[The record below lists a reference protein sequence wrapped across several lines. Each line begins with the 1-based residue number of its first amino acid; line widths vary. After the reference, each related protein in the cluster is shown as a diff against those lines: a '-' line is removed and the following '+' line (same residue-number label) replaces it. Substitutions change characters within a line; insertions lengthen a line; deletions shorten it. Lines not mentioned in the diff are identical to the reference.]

1 VADPTGSAERRH
13 ARAESRRGW
22 SIVARPVLQF
32 ALLGLAAAIIVGIA
46 TAIASRRVGER
57 EAVLDARTTALVKAQ
72 GVVQPA
78 LTDGLLT
85 GDEAAIHALDEVV
98 QRYVLDTELVRV
110 KIWSEDG
117 TILYS
122 DVSDLISDRFTLDE
136 EERDAID
143 QQVVEADVSDLDR
156 PENRFERRYGKLL
169 EVYLPLRTPNGTP
182 VLFEAYLRYD
192 AVTDSA
198 TRVWKAIAP
207 IAIGSLIVLELIQIP
222 LAWSLAQR
230 LRRRQLASEGLLRR
244 ALDASELERR
254 RIAQDLH
261 DGVVQDLAGVSYS
274 LAAQARSGGEPRPED
289 LESSAE
295 TVRRGVEAL
304 RTLMV
309 EIYPPDLADEGLA
322 PAVADL
328 LARARAAGLETSLDA
343 SDLDA
348 EPPASSTRLLYR
360 VAQEAL
366 RNVIG
371 HAEASSVSV
380 RLGSSDRLAWIEVA
394 DDGRGFDPGPV
405 TAHPVDGHLG
415 LVSLTGLVTDA
426 GGTVAVRSA
435 PGEGATVRAE
445 VPQA

>member
-1 VADPTGSAERRH
+1 MRGPSPGG
-13 ARAESRRGW
+13 GW

-207 IAIGSLIVLELIQIP
+207 IAIGSLDRAGADPDPPRVVAGPAAPTPPAGERGP
-222 LAWSLAQR
+222 PAPGARR
-230 LRRRQLASEGLLRR
+230 LRAGAAAHRPGPPRRGGPGP
-244 ALDASELERR
+244 RR
-254 RIAQDLH
+254 RL
-261 DGVVQDLAGVSYS
+261 VLARRPGP
-274 LAAQARSGGEPRPED
+274 SGGEPRPED

-322 PAVADL
+322 PRWRICWLGRGPPAW
-328 LARARAAGLETSLDA
+328 RRRLDA
-343 SDLDA
+343 SDLDP

-380 RLGSSDRLAWIEVA
+380 RLGTGDRLAWIEVA

-415 LVSLTGLVTDA
+415 LVSLMGLVTDA
-426 GGTVAVRSA
+426 GGTVEVRSA